1 VTDTE
6 GGGADDRP
14 DAAEATRSSDLVGSA
29 TDGGASGHADT
40 ADLPGSEELE
50 RELQEHGLF
59 HWLDLDIVTVEPGR
73 AVFDL
78 PFDEKFANVSS
89 GTVHGGITATVID
102 TASGFALRS
111 TFEAPARAAL
121 TTTDL
126 NVRYV
131 RPARGDLR
139 VSAEVVRAGSS
150 MGVTEC
156 EVTTVHEGEASD
168 ASRSSSD
175 ERSESDGGER
185 KVVATGGTTY
195 RLFRDGGADGTD
207 GGADGADTDAAADE
221 D

>member
-1 VTDTE
+1 MTGME
-6 GGGADDRP
+6 GGDPPTSDP
-14 DAAEATRSSDLVGSA
+14 DEDSDAAEATRARDLVGG
-29 TDGGASGHADT
+29 DGLAAADT
-40 ADLPGSEELE
+40 EALE
-50 RELQEHGLF
+50 RELQDHGLF
-59 HWLDLDIVTVEPGR
+59 RWLDLDIVTVEHGR
-73 AVFDL
+73 AVFDI
-78 PFDEKFANVSS
+78 PFDEKFANLSS
-89 GTVHGGITATVID
+89 GTVHGGVTATVID

-111 TFEAPARAAL
+111 TFEEPAREAL

-131 RPARGDLR
+131 RPARNDLR
-139 VSAEVVRAGSS
+139 VTAEVVRAGSS

-195 RLFRDGGADGTD
+195 RLFRDIEGEQGTSGD
-207 GGADGADTDAAADE
+207 
-221 D
+221 

>member
-1 VTDTE
+1 VTGTE
-6 GGGADDRP
+6 G
-14 DAAEATRSSDLVGSA
+14 DAA
-29 TDGGASGHADT
+29 DGGVADT
-40 ADLPGSEELE
+40 ADLAGSEELE
-50 RELQEHGLF
+50 RELREHGLF
-59 HWLDLDIVTVEPGR
+59 HWLDLDIVAVEPGR

-78 PFDEKFANVSS
+78 PFDEKFANISS

-111 TFEAPARAAL
+111 TFENPAHAAL

-131 RPARGDLR
+131 RPARDDLR
-139 VSAEVVRAGSS
+139 VAAEVVRAGSS

-156 EVTTVHEGEASD
+156 EVTTMHE
-168 ASRSSSD
+168 
-175 ERSESDGGER
+175 GER

-195 RLFRDGGADGTD
+195 RLFRDGDVGGDAAD
-207 GGADGADTDAAADE
+207 DTDANDPGE